1 MSPEEAR
8 MKIFVDFK
16 ICLAEVGKHPIT
28 IYYIYSYTSLNG
40 SDLIGSPYQH
50 SMQVVEPRAEAED
63 VRSLIYS
70 VTSHFA
76 SRYAFAY

>member
-8 MKIFVDFK
+8 MKAFVDFN
-16 ICLAEVGKHPIT
+16 ICLAEVGKHPYT
-28 IYYIYSYTSLNG
+28 YSFTVLNG
-40 SDLIGSPYQH
+40 FDLIGSPNQH

-70 VTSHFA
+70 MTSNFA

>member
-8 MKIFVDFK
+8 MKVFVDFK
-16 ICLAEVGKHPIT
+16 TCLAEVGKHPYT
-28 IYYIYSYTSLNG
+28 IYSFTALSG
-40 SDLIGSPYQH
+40 FDLIGSPNQH

-70 VTSHFA
+70 MTSNFA